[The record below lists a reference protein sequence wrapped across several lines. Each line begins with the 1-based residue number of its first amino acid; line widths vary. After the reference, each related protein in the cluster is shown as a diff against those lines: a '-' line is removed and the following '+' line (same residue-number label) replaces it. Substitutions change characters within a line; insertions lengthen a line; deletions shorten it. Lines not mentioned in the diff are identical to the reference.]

1 MEKESGRTPTSTRRD
16 TPPFRPHWS
25 SEAWGRG
32 HFVREQDFRL
42 RRVVGALARAGEGGI
57 LEGGEGRT
65 AARPHPEETNP
76 HGWLRCE
83 RGTVRAEGNPAA
95 SLPEHAPRHVPGG
108 PSYSTRSLAASG
120 NFCTRPSTH
129 GLVALHCGAVLLTNH
144 SKKVRILH
152 FLQVK
157 KIQLCRRTDF

>member
-1 MEKESGRTPTSTRRD
+1 MEKELGRTPTSTRRD
-16 TPPFRPHWS
+16 TPPFRPHWP

-83 RGTVRAEGNPAA
+83 RGTVRAQKGTP
-95 SLPEHAPRHVPGG
+95 PRACQ
-108 PSYSTRSLAASG
+108 STRPATSRGDRVTPHA
-120 NFCTRPSTH
+120 R
-129 GLVALHCGAVLLTNH
+129 
-144 SKKVRILH
+144 
-152 FLQVK
+152 
-157 KIQLCRRTDF
+157 